1 MMFTADTAVRY
12 HPQGVLFTLA
22 NSRPH
27 VTARML
33 VGLAL
38 WRQEPMSDYLAN
50 LHSNDIFITS
60 KFIVSKKQTLKDIF
74 PRVSKFSK
82 A

>member
-38 WRQEPMSDYLAN
+38 
-50 LHSNDIFITS
+50 
-60 KFIVSKKQTLKDIF
+60 
-74 PRVSKFSK
+74 
-82 A
+82 